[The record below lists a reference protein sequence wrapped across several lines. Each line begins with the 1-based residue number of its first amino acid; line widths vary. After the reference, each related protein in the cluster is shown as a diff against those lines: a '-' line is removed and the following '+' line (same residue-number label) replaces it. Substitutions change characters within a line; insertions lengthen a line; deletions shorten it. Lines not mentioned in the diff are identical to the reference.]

1 MTTAASD
8 RSLAEISQSSTRP
21 PDQSLIPIARET
33 DCGIM
38 FFKTTESER
47 RVCSDLKEKQKE
59 MPQRKS
65 TVRATKKK
73 KTSTKTARPKKALAE
88 PKVIAPR
95 TTAAPKE
102 NYTEEYSEYLER
114 YELYGE
120 GRPKLTPSEFE
131 RLDEEL
137 IDLLALEAD
146 QGVLNDDQIVR
157 LQELEF
163 LLLDSEQ

>member
-1 MTTAASD
+1 M
-8 RSLAEISQSSTRP
+8 P
-21 PDQSLIPIARET
+21 P
-33 DCGIM
+33 
-38 FFKTTESER
+38 
-47 RVCSDLKEKQKE
+47 
-59 MPQRKS
+59 RKS
-65 TVRATKKK
+65 TVRPAKKK
-73 KTSTKTARPKKALAE
+73 KAAAKTATKRATQTARPKKAIVE
-88 PKVIAPR
+88 HKVSASHP
-95 TTAAPKE
+95 TAAPKE

-120 GRPKLTPSEFE
+120 GRPRLTPSEFE

>member
-1 MTTAASD
+1 
-8 RSLAEISQSSTRP
+8 
-21 PDQSLIPIARET
+21 
-33 DCGIM
+33 
-38 FFKTTESER
+38 
-47 RVCSDLKEKQKE
+47 

-65 TVRATKKK
+65 TVRPAKKK
-73 KTSTKTARPKKALAE
+73 KPATRTARKTATKTARPKKAMVERKASTAR
-88 PKVIAPR
+88 PAPA
-95 TTAAPKE
+95 TKE
-102 NYTEEYSEYLER
+102 NYTEEYSDYLER

-120 GRPKLTPSEFE
+120 GRPRLTPSEFE

>member
-1 MTTAASD
+1 
-8 RSLAEISQSSTRP
+8 
-21 PDQSLIPIARET
+21 
-33 DCGIM
+33 
-38 FFKTTESER
+38 
-47 RVCSDLKEKQKE
+47 
-59 MPQRKS
+59 MPQRKP
-65 TVRATKKK
+65 TVRPAKKK
-73 KTSTKTARPKKALAE
+73 KPATKAAMKTATKTARPKKA
-88 PKVIAPR
+88 VIERKDSVPHPA
-95 TTAAPKE
+95 AAPKE
-102 NYTEEYSEYLER
+102 NYTEEYSDYLER

-120 GRPKLTPSEFE
+120 GRPRLTPSEFE